1 MVRHIHG
8 LRRSGEA
15 GLIYRGPSGCAIRQH
30 LRGHHNHMKKHH
42 KGGAM
47 EAYTP
52 AVARIEPVVKS
63 MSSKQYIPLK
73 FKL

>member
-8 LRRSGEA
+8 LRRRGQA
-15 GLIYRGPSGCAIRQH
+15 GLIYRGPSGSAIRQH
-30 LRGHHNHMKKHH
+30 LNGHHNHMRKHH

-47 EAYTP
+47 ESMAKP
-52 AVARIEPVVKS
+52 EPVAMQKAV
-63 MSSKQYIPLK
+63 SSRQYIPLK